1 MTFGHRLR
9 AERER
14 VGLNQKEFGA
24 IGGVS
29 KTTQLNYEADERHPD
44 TKYLDAIAAHGVDLV
59 FLLTGRRDPYA
70 NNPEHQLLLGA
81 YGTASPELRQAAL
94 RVLLSG
100 QAVPAAGSVTQ
111 TASGAHAT
119 NVSGSHNTVN
129 SPSPTTHVAGDI
141 GQQVAG
147 NVTVKG
153 GFNMGGKKK

>member
-44 TKYLDAIAAHGVDLV
+44 TKYLDAIAALGVDLV
-59 FLLTGRRDPYA
+59 FLLTGRPDPYLHA
-70 NNPEHQLLLGA
+70 TEHQKLVAA
-81 YGTASPELRQAAL
+81 YDAAPPPVRAAAL
-94 RVLLSG
+94 AGLLAG
-100 QAVPAAGSVTQ
+100 AAPASIQ
-111 TASGAHAT
+111 
-119 NVSGSHNTVN
+119 
-129 SPSPTTHVAGDI
+129 VAGDL
-141 GQQVAG
+141 GQNVAG
-147 NVTVKG
+147 NVTIEG